1 MLLNIPDIKTDSAI
15 LKTAYR
21 IATGDIS
28 GNITLFK
35 SGLLEKE
42 APCLLAGLDY
52 DTPWTRDTAINVWN
66 ALAIISP
73 ETAKNTLLA
82 VCEKA
87 SDGKRIIGTG
97 WYQYWDCMIWTLGA
111 YQYCLINNDSEF
123 LKTVYEITLNTLE
136 IYEKEEFDSEK
147 NLFRGP
153 AVYGDG
159 AGAYPDKYGAL
170 ENFSS
175 AVLDWVNQNPD
186 KKCEKGYGL
195 PMFSLSTN
203 CMYYMVYK
211 VCGEISDKLGI
222 DSREFNE
229 KSDRLKEAV
238 NKYFWNEK
246 KGTYDYLAGECDY
259 QEGLGVSFA
268 ILSGIADSEK
278 EELLFKNTHTA
289 EHGIPCVWPC
299 FERYLKKGD
308 LGRHSGTVWP
318 FIQGFWGQALLKG
331 NQFEAFDENLR
342 LMAEKALKDGQ
353 FAEIYH
359 SITGEIYGGLQENNN
374 PENQKDIG
382 VNDIV
387 MWKSARRQSWS
398 ATAFLSL
405 IYYCVLGLRYNGNVL
420 RIKPYLPCF
429 CNEITVS
436 DIPFGKNRLKITVR
450 RNSDAPREIVLNSND
465 MEYSEIELGY
475 C

>member
-1 MLLNIPDIKTDSAI
+1 MLLNIPDIKTDSEI
-15 LKTAYR
+15 LEKAYR
-21 IATGDIS
+21 IAAGDIS

-35 SGLLEKE
+35 SGLLKKE
-42 APCLLAGLDY
+42 VPCILAGLDY

-66 ALAIISP
+66 ALAVISP

-82 VCEKA
+82 VCENSEK
-87 SDGKRIIGTG
+87 GRIIGTG
-97 WYQYWDCMIWTLGA
+97 WHQYWDCMIWTLGA
-111 YQYCLINNDSEF
+111 YHYCLVNNDNGF
-123 LKTVYEITLNTLE
+123 LKTVFEITLNTLK
-136 IYEKEEFDSEK
+136 IYENNEFDKDK

-159 AGAYPDKYGAL
+159 AGAYPDKYGL
-170 ENFSS
+170 SENFSS
-175 AVLDWVNQNPD
+175 SVLDWVERNPD
-186 KKCEKGYGL
+186 KRNPKGYGL

-211 VCGEISDKLGI
+211 VCEKISEKLNTDGA
-222 DSREFNE
+222 EFKE
-229 KSDRLKEAV
+229 KAEKLKIAV

-246 KGTYDYLAGECDY
+246 KGSYDYLAGECDY
-259 QEGLGVSFA
+259 QEGLGISFA

-278 EELLFKNTHTA
+278 TDLLLKNTYIS

-299 FERYLKKGD
+299 YERYLKKGN

-318 FIQGFWGQALLKG
+318 FIQGFWGQSLMKEK
-331 NQFEAFDENLR
+331 QFRAFDENLR

-374 PENQKDIG
+374 PKNQKDIG

-405 IYYCVLGLRYNGNVL
+405 IYYCVLGLQYNGDVL
-420 RIKPYLPCF
+420 RIKPYLPGF
-429 CNEITVS
+429 LNEITVS
-436 DIPFGKNRLKITVR
+436 DIPFGKDRLKITVK
-450 RNSDAPREIVLNSND
+450 RNSDAPKEIIL
-465 MEYSEIELGY
+465 YSDNVECLEIELGY